1 MENNAT
7 LLPADIYQVINK
19 SLLNESDKLVLSM
32 LYMPIIGNVSIS
44 LYLSLYNELKAN
56 SYISVE
62 LTHHHLMTNLG
73 INLREL
79 KEARMKLEGIGLLK
93 TYYMEGSVNSY
104 IYELYSPISANEFF
118 NHPIFNIVLYN
129 NLGKEEYD
137 RVLNYFKLPSINLKG
152 YTEITSPFDMT
163 FKSKNYTNF
172 EIENNDI
179 INKEK
184 AKLNY
189 YYDFDFD
196 LLISSMPKNLFNP
209 KTLNKINKEL
219 IRDLSFLYDL
229 DPYSMSEIVK
239 ISLNE
244 FGMIDKESLR
254 KNVRKYYQYN
264 NSNRLPSLVFKTQP
278 DYLMS
283 PKGDNSPR
291 GKMIKVFETIS
302 PYKFL
307 KSKNN
312 GVKPSERDMKIL
324 EGLLVDFKLNPAVVN
339 VLVDYVLRINNKKLV
354 KNYIETIASQW
365 KRLKIETAKEAM
377 EQAEK
382 EYKKYKKTIVVKEQS
397 KKKDILPSWFNKEI
411 KKEELTEEEKR
422 EFEELVKEFK

>member
-1 MENNAT
+1 MENNVT
-7 LLPADIYQVINK
+7 LLPADIYQVVDK
-19 SLLNESDKLVLSM
+19 SLLNEFDKLVLSI
-32 LYMPIIGNVSIS
+32 LYMPIIGNISVS
-44 LYLSLYNELKAN
+44 LYLSLYNESKIN

-62 LTHHHLMTNLG
+62 LTHHHLTTNLG
-73 INLREL
+73 INLKEL

-93 TYYMEGSVNSY
+93 TYYMEGSINSY

-118 NHPIFNIVLYN
+118 NHPIFNMVLYN
-129 NLGKEEYD
+129 NLGKEEYE
-137 RVLNYFKLPSINLKG
+137 RVLNYFKIPSISLKG

-163 FKSKNYTNF
+163 FKSKNYSNF
-172 EIENNDI
+172 ELENVEI
-179 INKEK
+179 ITKEK
-184 AKLNY
+184 SKLNY

-196 LLISSMPKNLFNP
+196 LLISSMPKNLFNI
-209 KTLNKINKEL
+209 KTLNKVNKDL

-229 DPYSMSEIVK
+229 DPYSMSEIIK
-239 ISLNE
+239 TSLTE
-244 FGMIDKESLR
+244 TGMINKEELR

-264 NSNRLPSLVFKTQP
+264 NSNKLPSLIFKSQP

-324 EGLLVDFKLNPAVVN
+324 ETLLVDFKLNPAVVN
-339 VLVDYVLRINNKKLV
+339 VLIDYVLRINNKKLV
-354 KNYIETIASQW
+354 KNHIEAIASQW
-365 KRLKIETAKEAM
+365 KRLSIETASEAM
-377 EQAEK
+377 NQAEK
-382 EYKKYKKTIVVKEQS
+382 EYKKHKKSNVTKE
-397 KKKDILPSWFNKEI
+397 KIEKKDILPSWFNKEI
-411 KKEELTEEEKR
+411 KKEELSDEEKR
-422 EFEELVKEFK
+422 EFEDLVKEFK

>member
-1 MENNAT
+1 MESNVT
-7 LLPADIYQVINK
+7 LLPADIYQVVDR

-32 LYMPIIGNVSIS
+32 LYMPIIGNVSVS

-62 LTHHHLMTNLG
+62 LTHHHLTTNLG
-73 INLREL
+73 INLKEL
-79 KEARMKLEGIGLLK
+79 KEARTKLEGIGLLK
-93 TYYMEGSVNSY
+93 TYYMEGSINSY

-137 RVLNYFKLPSINLKG
+137 RVLNYFKMPYINLKG

-172 EIENNDI
+172 EIENEEI
-179 INKEK
+179 IKKEK
-184 AKLNY
+184 SKLNY

-196 LLISSMPKNLFNP
+196 LLVSSMPKNLFNV
-209 KTLNKINKEL
+209 KTLNKLNKDL
-219 IRDLSFLYDL
+219 IRDLAFIYEL

-239 ISLNE
+239 TSLNE
-244 FGMIDKESLR
+244 FGMINKEELK
-254 KNVRKYYQYN
+254 KNVRKYYQYS
-264 NSNRLPSLVFKTQP
+264 NSNRLPSLVFRTQP
-278 DYLMS
+278 DYLLS
-283 PKGDNSPR
+283 PEGDNSPR

-312 GVKPSERDMKIL
+312 GVKPTERDMKIL
-324 EGLLVDFKLNPAVVN
+324 ESLLVDFKLNPAVIN
-339 VLVDYVLRINNKKLV
+339 VLVDYVLRVNNKKIV

-365 KRLKIETAKEAM
+365 RRLKIETAKEAM

-382 EYKKYKKTIVVKEQS
+382 EYKKYKKTAALKEKKS
-397 KKKDILPSWFNKEI
+397 KKEILPLWFNKEI
-411 KKEELTEEEKR
+411 KKEELTEEER
-422 EFEELVKEFK
+422 LEFEELIKEFK

>member
-184 AKLNY
+184 AKLN

>member
-7 LLPADIYQVINK
+7 LLPADIYQVVNK
-19 SLLNESDKLVLSM
+19 CLLNEHDKLVLSM
-32 LYMPIIGNVSIS
+32 LYMPIIGNVAIS
-44 LYLSLYNELKAN
+44 LYESLYNELKAN

-73 INLREL
+73 ISLKEL

-93 TYYMEGSVNSY
+93 TYYMEGSINSY
-104 IYELYSPISANEFF
+104 IYELYSPISASEFF
-118 NHPIFNIVLYN
+118 SHPIFNMVLYN

-137 RVLNYFKLPSINLKG
+137 RVVNYFKMPSINLKG
-152 YTEITSPFDMT
+152 YTDITTPFDMT
-163 FKSKNYTNF
+163 FKSKNYTNY
-172 EIENNDI
+172 EIENEEI
-179 INKEK
+179 IKKEK
-184 AKLNY
+184 SKLNY
-189 YYDFDFD
+189 FYDFDFD
-196 LLISSMPKNLFNP
+196 LLISSMPKNLFNI

-219 IRDLSFLYDL
+219 IRDLVFLYEL
-229 DPYSMSEIVK
+229 DPYSMSELVK
-239 ISLNE
+239 SSLNE
-244 FGMIDKESLR
+244 SGMIDKEELR

-264 NSNRLPSLVFKTQP
+264 NSNKLPSLIFKSQP

-312 GVKPSERDMKIL
+312 GVKPSERDMKVL
-324 EGLLVDFKLNPAVVN
+324 ESLLVDFKLNPAVVN
-339 VLVDYVLRINNKKLV
+339 VLVDYTLRINNNKLT

-382 EYKKYKKTIVVKEQS
+382 EYKKYKKSSIKES
-397 KKKDILPSWFNKEI
+397 IKKKDVLPSWFNKEI
-411 KKEELTEEEKR
+411 KKEELTEEERR

>member
-1 MENNAT
+1 MDSNVT
-7 LLPADIYQVINK
+7 LLPADIYQVIDK

-32 LYMPIIGNVSIS
+32 LYMPIIGNTAIS

-62 LTHHHLMTNLG
+62 LTHHHLTTNLG
-73 INLREL
+73 INLKDL
-79 KEARMKLEGIGLLK
+79 KEARIKLEGIGLLK
-93 TYYMEGSVNSY
+93 TYYVEGSINSY
-104 IYELYSPISANEFF
+104 IYELFSPISANEFF
-118 NHPIFNIVLYN
+118 NHPIFNVVLYN

-137 RVLNYFKLPSINLKG
+137 RVLNYFKMPSISLKG
-152 YTEITSPFDMT
+152 YKDITTPFDMT

-172 EIENNDI
+172 EIENEDI
-179 INKEK
+179 IKKEK

-196 LLISSMPKNLFNP
+196 LLVSSMPKNLFNI

-219 IRDLSFLYDL
+219 IRDLSFLYEI
-229 DPYSMSEIVK
+229 DPYSMSELVK
-239 ISLNE
+239 TSLNE
-244 FGMIDKESLR
+244 SGMINRDELKS
-254 KNVRKYYQYN
+254 NVRKYYQYN
-264 NSNRLPSLVFKTQP
+264 NSNKLPSLIFKSQP

-312 GVKPSERDMKIL
+312 GVKPTERDMKIL
-324 EGLLVDFKLNPAVVN
+324 ESLIIDFKLNPAVVN

-354 KNYIETIASQW
+354 KSYIETIASQW
-365 KRLKIETAKEAM
+365 KRLSIETASEAM

-382 EYKKYKKTIVVKEQS
+382 EYKKYKKVKVT
-397 KKKDILPSWFNKEI
+397 KKKEDNLPSWFNKEI
-411 KKEELTEEEKR
+411 KKEELTEEEKL

>member
-312 GVKPSERDMKIL
+312 GVKPSER